1 MKRVIKFEATWCSP
15 CKMLSHI
22 LETVTTDVPIERY
35 DIDEH
40 MEYAQS
46 FGIRGVPTMVMLD
59 GNTEMK
65 RMSGILNKEELEKWL
80 ND

>member
-15 CKMLSHI
+15 CKMLSNI

-65 RMSGILNKEELEKWL
+65 RMSGILNKEDLEKWL